1 MALLLT
7 WLSESF
13 RHPRKTIARLLAFGW
28 DAELRWLF
36 FAAMTALNL
45 TLAAFQQT
53 LLAGRFPNL
62 PLPDNLLLAT
72 AEAAM
77 LQVLVVFVQQILSQ
91 IFGGRARLTDL
102 ALLAGWLQAVFLLPS
117 IGVVAIIL
125 LAPGFMELAM
135 LTLAV
140 ATIVLLVAG
149 LAEVNRFA
157 HWSRALAVAL
167 LSTMAV
173 LPVARFLNISPI

>member
-36 FAAMTALNL
+36 FAAMTALAL
-45 TLAAFQQT
+45 ALAAAQQV
-53 LLAGRFPNL
+53 LILRSFPDLPASPNL
-62 PLPDNLLLAT
+62 LVTAVKSAFLQLLT
-72 AEAAM
+72 
-77 LQVLVVFVQQILSQ
+77 VFVQQIISQ

-102 ALLAGWLQAVFLLPS
+102 ALLGGWLQAVFLLPS
-117 IGVVAIIL
+117 IGLVAIIL
-125 LAPGFMELAM
+125 LAPGFMGLAM
-135 LTLAV
+135 LALAV

-149 LAEVNRFA
+149 LTEVNRFA
-157 HWSRALAVAL
+157 HWGRALAVAL